1 MAKFTVKY
9 TMEFTQEIDWPDDE
23 LDSVNYDSMLCNL
36 NHEESSDHTYEEI
49 IKISKDDIDFD
60 FE

>member
-23 LDSVNYDSMLCNL
+23 LDNLNYDLMLYNL
-36 NHEESSDHTYEEI
+36 NHEVSFDHTYEEI
-49 IKISKDDIDFD
+49 TAISKDGIDFD